1 MWSSSGVEFALLTAK
16 LRVWL
21 PVSFITQRCRWEI
34 RMPRNYSRQSNRRS
48 GRRMHLFGWLTAL
61 AVMAPATVG
70 MAQDSTAAVSDS
82 AAPAASPLVTGRS
95 LGTEPLP
102 QTHTVRKGDTLW
114 DLAQHYLHDPFLWP
128 GIYRLNTDVVEDP
141 HWIYPG
147 EILRIA
153 PVDNVAAVP
162 TMDTPV
168 PQVEGDSSSLAAD
181 SARGSGAD
189 STDALARG
197 PQQPSM
203 AESEAEQGPLFPER
217 KPQKVSDILKAYTH
231 QAYRPLRRSEFYS
244 SGFLTENQR
253 LPYGRVAGPVT
264 PQQIKAANSRANALP
279 YTSISLEA
287 PSGATYA
294 VGDSLL
300 LLQVGG
306 EIDPYGRVIVPTGVA
321 VVTEAV
327 DQHYV
332 AKIVSTYGPIRSGQ
346 RTLPLESFN
355 PGSGTRAV
363 PVSDGVRGTFIGG
376 LGRQDLKEPQM
387 VVFIN
392 KGRQDGVSPGDI
404 FEMRRRPGRTS
415 DGLIRVNEL
424 MATMQIVHVRDHT
437 ATGVLLTVVSPDI
450 PAGTDVMQVAKLP
463 Q

>member
-1 MWSSSGVEFALLTAK
+1 
-16 LRVWL
+16 
-21 PVSFITQRCRWEI
+21 
-34 RMPRNYSRQSNRRS
+34 MPRNCSRQSTRRS
-48 GRRMHLFGWLTAL
+48 ARRMHLFGWLTAL
-61 AVMAPATVG
+61 GVAAPATVG
-70 MAQDSTAAVSDS
+70 MAQDSAAVSRDS
-82 AAPAASPLVTGRS
+82 APAAIAPQTTQDS
-95 LGTEPLP
+95 LRKEPLP

-114 DLAQHYLHDPFLWP
+114 DLAQHYLRDPFLWP

-162 TMDTPV
+162 TMDTPA
-168 PQVEGDSSSLAAD
+168 PQVEGDSSSLVAD

-203 AESEAEQGPLFPER
+203 AESDDAEQGPLFPDR
-217 KPQKVSDILKAYTH
+217 KPRKVSEILKAYTH

-253 LPYGRVAGPVT
+253 LPYGRVVGPVT
-264 PQQIKAANSRANALP
+264 PQQIRAVNGRANALP
-279 YTSISLEA
+279 YTSISVEA

-300 LLQVGG
+300 LLQVGA
-306 EIDPYGRVIVPTGVA
+306 EIDPFGRVIVPTGVA
-321 VVTEAV
+321 IVTEAV
-327 DQHYV
+327 DEHYI
-332 AKIVSTYGPIRSGQ
+332 ARIVSTYGAIRNGQ
-346 RTLPLESFN
+346 RTLPLERFN
-355 PGSGTRAV
+355 SGTGNRAV

-392 KGRQDGVSPGDI
+392 KGRQDGVSPGDV
-404 FEMRRRPGRTS
+404 FEMRRRPGRTP

-437 ATGVLLTVVSPDI
+437 ATGVLLNVVSPDI
-450 PAGTDVMQVAKLP
+450 QPGTDVMQVAKLP